1 MPSLINPFSDA
12 AGKPGKV
19 GPGSTS
25 HPPRSWKRRVIWL
38 AVAGTAMAIG
48 AVLHSADG
56 PSQTAKTADVA
67 AVPTMAVSLGSL
79 DRTIMLAGPT
89 SARKYAT
96 IKVPAQRGR
105 GTGALN
111 LIKLIDG
118 GTEVK
123 LGDVVAQLDPES
135 MLQQIDDFEDTI
147 SQSEADLRKRKA
159 QQAVDMENLLQTVRA
174 AKAQL
179 DQAAADYK
187 AADVKTDI
195 ERQLLKL
202 SLDEGRATYDQQLKS
217 LPLKQVS
224 IGCDLRTQEISYAQ
238 LLKRHERMQTDL
250 KNYTFTAP
258 MDGMVVI
265 QTFTRQGSSDM
276 VQYKLGDTVAPGQAF
291 LKIVDTSSMQVEAR
305 ANQTESGE
313 IRVGQPAAVS
323 LDAFPGVKFTGR
335 VYSLGAIAAQGMSFG
350 TSYYVRTVPVTIE
363 IQGRDPRLIP
373 DLTGSAEIRV
383 AHKENVI
390 VLPLEAL
397 HTEGGKDFVY
407 VKSAQG
413 FVKREVQT
421 GLENAMRIE
430 IASGLKVG
438 EQVALATPAAPK
450 K

>member
-1 MPSLINPFSDA
+1 MPSLINPSSDA
-12 AGKPGKV
+12 AGTPRRIE
-19 GPGSTS
+19 PGSAWHAS
-25 HPPRSWKRRVIWL
+25 RSWKRRVIWL
-38 AVAGTAMAIG
+38 AAAGTALAIG
-48 AVLHSADG
+48 AVLHSADA
-56 PSQTAKTADVA
+56 PPPAVKTADVA
-67 AVPTMAVSLGSL
+67 SVPTITVSLGSM
-79 DRTIMLAGPT
+79 DRTIMVAGPT
-89 SARKYAT
+89 SARNYAT

-111 LIKLIDG
+111 LVKLIDG

-123 LGDVVAQLDPES
+123 KGDVVAQLDPES
-135 MLQQIDDFEDTI
+135 MLQQLDDFEDNV
-147 SQSEADLRKRKA
+147 SQAEANLRTRKA
-159 QQAVDMENLLQTVRA
+159 QQAVDVERLLQTVRS

-202 SLDEGRATYDQQLKS
+202 SLDEEQATYDQQLKS
-217 LPLKQVS
+217 LPLQQIS
-224 IGCDLRTQEISYAQ
+224 IGSDLRTQEISYAQ
-238 LLKRHERMQTDL
+238 LLKRRERMQTDL

-276 VQYKLGDTVAPGQAF
+276 VQYKLGDTVSPGQAF
-291 LKIVDTSSMQVEAR
+291 MKIVDTSSMQVEAR

-335 VYSLGAIAAQGMSFG
+335 VYSLGAIAVQGQSQG
-350 TSYYVRTVPVTIE
+350 SSYFVRAVPVTIE
-363 IQGRDPRLIP
+363 VQGRDPRFIP
-373 DLTGSAEIRV
+373 DLSGAAEIRV
-383 AHKENVI
+383 GHKENVI
-390 VLPLEAL
+390 VLPQEAM

-413 FVKREVQT
+413 FEKREVRT
-421 GLENAMRIE
+421 GLESATRIE

-438 EQVALATPAAPK
+438 EQVALASPVAAK

>member
-1 MPSLINPFSDA
+1 M
-12 AGKPGKV
+12 
-19 GPGSTS
+19 
-25 HPPRSWKRRVIWL
+25 IWL
-38 AVAGTAMAIG
+38 AVVGIAMAIG
-48 AVLHSADG
+48 VVLHSADG

-67 AVPTMAVSLGSL
+67 AVPTMAVSFGSL

-123 LGDVVAQLDPES
+123 KGDMVAQLDPES
-135 MLQQIDDFEDTI
+135 LLQQIDDFDDTV
-147 SQSEADLRKRKA
+147 SQAEANLRTRKA
-159 QQAVDMENLLQTVRA
+159 QQAVDVERLLQTVRS

-179 DQAAADYK
+179 DQAAADYR

-202 SLDEGRATYDQQLKS
+202 SLDEEQATYDQQLKS
-217 LPLKQVS
+217 LPLQQIS
-224 IGCDLRTQEISYAQ
+224 IGSDLRTQEISYAQ
-238 LLKRHERMQTDL
+238 LLKRRERLQTDL
-250 KNYTFTAP
+250 KNYTFNAP

-265 QTFTRQGSSDM
+265 QTFTRPGSSDM
-276 VQYKLGDTVAPGQAF
+276 VQYKLGDQVAPGQAF
-291 LKIVDTSSMQVEAR
+291 LKIVDTSTMQVEAR

-313 IRVGQPAAVS
+313 IRVGQPAVVS

-373 DLTGSAEIRV
+373 DLTGAAEIRV

-390 VLPLEAL
+390 VLPLEVL
-397 HTEGGKDFVY
+397 HTAGGKDFVY
-407 VKSAQG
+407 VKTAQG
-413 FVKREVQT
+413 FEKREVRT
-421 GLENAMRIE
+421 GLQNATRIE

-438 EQVALATPAAPK
+438 EQVALATPAPAK

>member
-1 MPSLINPFSDA
+1 M
-12 AGKPGKV
+12 
-19 GPGSTS
+19 
-25 HPPRSWKRRVIWL
+25 IWL
-38 AVAGTAMAIG
+38 AVAGTAISIG

-56 PSQTAKTADVA
+56 PPQSVKSADAA

-79 DRTIMLAGPT
+79 DRTIMVAGPT
-89 SARKYAT
+89 SARNYAT

-105 GTGALN
+105 GGGALD
-111 LIKLIDG
+111 LVKLIEG

-123 LGDVVAQLDPES
+123 KGDVVAQLDPES
-135 MLQQIDDFEDTI
+135 LLQQIDDFEDTI
-147 SQSEADLRKRKA
+147 SNAEAMLRTRKA
-159 QQAVDMENLLQTVRA
+159 TQAVDMERLLQTVRS

-179 DQAAADYK
+179 DRAASDYR

-202 SLDEGRATYDQQLKS
+202 ALDEEQATYDQQLKS
-217 LPLKQVS
+217 LPLRQIS
-224 IGCDLRTQEISYAQ
+224 IDCDLRTQEISYAQ
-238 LLKRHERMQTDL
+238 LLKRRERLQTDL

-276 VQYKLGDTVAPGQAF
+276 TQYKLGDTVAPGQAF
-291 LKIVDTSSMQVEAR
+291 MKIVDTASMQVEAR

-313 IRVGQPAAVS
+313 IRVGQPAVVS

-335 VYSLGAIAAQGMSFG
+335 VYSLGAIAVQGMSMG
-350 TSYYVRTVPVTIE
+350 TSYFVRAVPVTIE
-363 IQGRDPRLIP
+363 VQGRDPRFIP
-373 DLTGSAEIRV
+373 DLSGSAEIRV
-383 AHKENVI
+383 ARKENAI
-390 VLPLEAL
+390 VLPQETL

-413 FVKREVQT
+413 FEKRQVQT
-421 GLENAMRIE
+421 GLESATHVE

-438 EQVALATPAAPK
+438 EQVALASPVVANK
-450 K
+450 